1 MASIEKHIRAVQNKE
16 RKKELL
22 HFIDDDNLDDTAQKR
37 EKIKSLV
44 IDMLKESYNH
54 MVKKVDDVLHSS
66 AVDIDGWDESY
77 DKMILPKTI
86 LTAVLEMES
95 TQYSGV
101 GTSFEK
107 QIKKDVKNIRCFI

>member
-1 MASIEKHIRAVQNKE
+1 MASIDKHIRAVQNKE
-16 RKKELL
+16 RKRELS
-22 HFIDDDNLDDTAQKR
+22 HFIDDDTTQKR

-77 DKMILPKTI
+77 AKMILPKTI